1 MKESDKNTLEDG
13 LKKIDSVIDS
23 IAIVDKRVMQNS
35 ARLEEIS
42 KSTQST
48 NERISLLNSI
58 LLKSKLEEG
67 HYKLFSTAMSFGLAC
82 VSISIGIYA
91 LSFSLPDSHFS
102 MISTWFAFFGIGCI
116 IGALLAIRDST
127 QRLMKKKGV

>member
-1 MKESDKNTLEDG
+1 MKESDKKTLEDG

-42 KSTQST
+42 KSTEST
-48 NERISLLNSI
+48 NERISILNSI
-58 LLKSKLEEG
+58 LFKSRLEEG

-82 VSISIGIYA
+82 VSISIGLSA

-102 MISTWFAFFGIGCI
+102 MISTWFAFLGIGCI
-116 IGALLAIRDST
+116 IGAALAIRDST
-127 QRLMKKKGV
+127 QGLMKKKGV